1 MDYRRTTLL
10 GHKNTKFKILQIL
23 VYTQI
28 SKVFAEEQLKKNI
41 QNPNLSLIQSQ
52 QYIRF
57 LPQSVD
63 LINKILSKHSLGMSK
78 LTGKIIVIK
87 ATNNDVWEVL
97 PFL

>member
-1 MDYRRTTLL
+1 M
-10 GHKNTKFKILQIL
+10 
-23 VYTQI
+23 YTQI

-87 ATNNDVWEVL
+87 ATNNDV
-97 PFL
+97 